1 MALIINPTTHN
12 TLHDNIN
19 NVIKKAPLNDY
30 NLKLKTLHDNI
41 NDVIQ
46 KKSVKPSIK
55 KLIDIYEQSTQ
66 ASTTKETTTS
76 EATQENNPTKELI
89 HFLIN
94 RNREDAKRFKLT
106 HFKNIRC
113 KDNKNKSCIIPIY
126 KTPENREELNEV
138 ERSKLLV
145 QTINY
150 KYAIFIRDIYN
161 ITYKN
166 LMERMDAR
174 YKINVG
180 IFKE

>member
-1 MALIINPTTHN
+1 MAIILKQPT
-12 TLHDNIN
+12 
-19 NVIKKAPLNDY
+19 LN
-30 NLKLKTLHDNI
+30 
-41 NDVIQ
+41 
-46 KKSVKPSIK
+46 
-55 KLIDIYEQSTQ
+55 
-66 ASTTKETTTS
+66 TTTS
-76 EATQENNPTKELI
+76 EATKENNPTKELI

-113 KDNKNKSCIIPIY
+113 KDNNNRSCIIPIY
-126 KTPENREELNEV
+126 KTPENREELNEA
-138 ERSKLLV
+138 ERSKLLI

-161 ITYKN
+161 ITYKD

>member
-1 MALIINPTTHN
+1 M
-12 TLHDNIN
+12 
-19 NVIKKAPLNDY
+19 
-30 NLKLKTLHDNI
+30 
-41 NDVIQ
+41 
-46 KKSVKPSIK
+46 
-55 KLIDIYEQSTQ
+55 
-66 ASTTKETTTS
+66 
-76 EATQENNPTKELI
+76 ENNPTKELI
-89 HFLIN
+89 IFLIN
-94 RNREDAKRFKLT
+94 RNREDANILKLT